1 MSTDWQEDVAEFMR
15 GMGQEVRTVPI
26 GEVIDIPVAEER
38 LRVDLIQ
45 EELDEFMA
53 AESITEIADAIAD
66 ILYVTVGA
74 ACTYGITLQPI
85 WDEVH
90 RSNMSKLGGEKRADG
105 KVLKSKNYSPPDIE
119 RCLREQGWLGG
130 SSA

>member
-90 RSNMSKLGGEKRADG
+90 RSNMAKTGGPIREDG
-105 KVLKSKNYSPPDIE
+105 KKLKPDGWTPPDIE
-119 RCLREQGWLGG
+119 KCLREQGWTGG
-130 SSA
+130 TP